1 MLEYLS
7 VLKKSPLFQGA
18 SEKEIEQMLPCLQ
31 ARSRMVRKGDFVL
44 RQGQPVNG
52 LMILAK
58 GCLHMQRDDYWGNRS
73 ILTTVNPGE
82 LFGAAYFAPENST
95 ALHDVKAVED
105 SVVVCFDVKKL
116 LSVCPSACRFH
127 TMAVQNLFFAVSGKN
142 RKLLQKLDHLSKR
155 STRKSFFLT
164 FRQSP
169 PARAVRTSRFPSA
182 GSSWRIISLW
192 TGAPCPG
199 SCADCRRKVFSPSTE
214 IIFRCADLFS
224 AELQR

>member
-31 ARSRMVRKGDFVL
+31 ARSHMVRKGDFVL

-155 STRKSFFLT
+155 STREKLLSYL
-164 FRQSP
+164 
-169 PARAVRTSRFPSA
+169 
-182 GSSWRIISLW
+182 
-192 TGAPCPG
+192 
-199 SCADCRRKVFSPSTE
+199 
-214 IIFRCADLFS
+214 S
-224 AELQR
+224 AESARQGSANFTIPFSRQQLADYLSVDRSAMSRELCRLQKEGLLSFDRNHFSLH

>member
-18 SEKEIEQMLPCLQ
+18 SEKEIKQMLPCLQ

-127 TMAVQNLFFAVSGKN
+127 TMAVQNLYRGKTGSSCRSWIIFRSG
-142 RKLLQKLDHLSKR
+142 QPG
-155 STRKSFFLT
+155 KSFFLT

-214 IIFRCADLFS
+214 IIFRCTDLFS

>member
-82 LFGAAYFAPENST
+82 LFGAAYFVPENST

-155 STRKSFFLT
+155 STREKLLSYL
-164 FRQSP
+164 
-169 PARAVRTSRFPSA
+169 
-182 GSSWRIISLW
+182 
-192 TGAPCPG
+192 
-199 SCADCRRKVFSPSTE
+199 
-214 IIFRCADLFS
+214 S
-224 AELQR
+224 AESARQGSANFTIPFSRQQLADYLSVDRSAMSRELCRLQKEGLLSFDRNHFSLR